1 MRGYKPVP
9 RNGEYA
15 DFSDVIMDG
24 DEKNWVKDGMVTRV
38 KDQGAC
44 GSCWAFSAVGAVES
58 ANAISGKKLVELSEQ
73 QLVDCDRESGGNQG
87 CNGGDMALA
96 FEYVEK
102 NPLESEDDYS
112 YEGRDGKCHYDRSK
126 GVGTVSNYV
135 NVTPSSADEL
145 KAAIAKGPV
154 SVAIE
159 ADQLAFQLYFGG
171 VITKDHCGTDLDH
184 GVLAVGYGS
193 ENGVDYYLVKNSWGG
208 SWGMQGYVKI
218 AGEDSGPGACGIQMD
233 PSQPYA

>member
-1 MRGYKPVP
+1 MRGYKPMHH
-9 RNGEYA
+9 NGEFA
-15 DFSDVIMDG
+15 DYSGIVTG

-44 GSCWAFSAVGAVES
+44 GSCWAFSAVGAIES

-73 QLVDCDRESGGNQG
+73 QLVDCDREKGGNEG

-102 NPLESEDDYS
+102 NPRESEADYG
-112 YEGRDGKCHYDRSK
+112 YEGKDGDCIYDRSK
-126 GVGTVSNYV
+126 GVGTVSNYI
-135 NVTPSSADEL
+135 NVKPNLEAEL

-154 SVAIE
+154 SVGIE

-171 VITKDHCGTDLDH
+171 VISKANCGTDLDH

-193 ENGVDYYLVKNSWGG
+193 ENGQDYYLVKNSWGP
-208 SWGMQGYVKI
+208 SWGMKGFVKI
-218 AGEDSGPGACGIQMD
+218 AAEDSGPGACGI
-233 PSQPYA
+233 